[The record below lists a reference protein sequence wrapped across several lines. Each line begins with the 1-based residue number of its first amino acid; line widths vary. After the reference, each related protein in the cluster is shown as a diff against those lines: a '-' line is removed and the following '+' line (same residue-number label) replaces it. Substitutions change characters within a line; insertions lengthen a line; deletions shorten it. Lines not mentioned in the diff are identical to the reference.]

1 MRDDTPRWAI
11 VCAILGAIC
20 VLVALCTEV
29 NADST
34 VLRVKSPST
43 LTTDRGSVVKLPPV
57 RIVDEETWG
66 RLDEEF
72 KRLQA
77 IETRLGAE
85 NKSLRASASS
95 SRVWKWAVAAVV
107 VGFASG
113 VAVQAARQ

>member
-1 MRDDTPRWAI
+1 MSREDKAVVLLMIVWGVLALLA
-11 VCAILGAIC
+11 VCAQ
-20 VLVALCTEV
+20 
-29 NADST
+29 ADPT

-43 LTTDRGSVVKLPPV
+43 LTTERGSVVKLPPV
-57 RIVDEETWG
+57 RILDEETWG

-72 KRLQA
+72 KRLQTA
-77 IETRLGAE
+77 ETRLNAE

-95 SRVWKWAVAAVV
+95 SRVWKWAVAAVA